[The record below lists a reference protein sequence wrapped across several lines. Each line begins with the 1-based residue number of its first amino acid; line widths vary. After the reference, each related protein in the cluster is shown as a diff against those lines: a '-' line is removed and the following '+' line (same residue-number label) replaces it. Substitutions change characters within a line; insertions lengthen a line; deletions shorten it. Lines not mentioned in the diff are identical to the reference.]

1 MLGSFLPACAKFQ
14 LREGRTWPDRW
25 LIAGMMAPPE
35 VHLDFSHFFSLFLAL
50 DLLKVLDASDKMEE
64 KDLSRSIAMIFL
76 CCFFSGQI
84 KSAPAV
90 EGPAPPSPPRV
101 SVSGNKTQAH
111 NSLITACSSSRWI
124 LLLFLAL
131 LSTIETRYQTLRPCF
146 FFNLKLMTGCVPKRF
161 LFEGPEQSS
170 GSRDFSSVWFIQSP
184 SPERE

>member
-50 DLLKVLDASDKMEE
+50 DL
-64 KDLSRSIAMIFL
+64 
-76 CCFFSGQI
+76 
-84 KSAPAV
+84 P
-90 EGPAPPSPPRV
+90 EGPRCERQNGGKGSFQVHSNDFSLLFFFWSNKIGSGCWGPSPPPPRV

-131 LSTIETRYQTLRPCF
+131 LSTVETRYQTLRPCF
-146 FFNLKLMTGCVPKRF
+146 FSFKLMTGCVPKRF
-161 LFEGPEQSS
+161 FFEGPEQSS
-170 GSRDFSSVWFIQSP
+170 SSRDFSSVWFIQSL

>member
-35 VHLDFSHFFSLFLAL
+35 VHLDFSHFFSLFLVL

-76 CCFFSGQI
+76 CCFFFWSNKISSGCW
-84 KSAPAV
+84 
-90 EGPAPPSPPRV
+90 GPSPPIPYPPRV

-131 LSTIETRYQTLRPCF
+131 LSTVETRYQTLRPCF
-146 FFNLKLMTGCVPKRF
+146 F
-161 LFEGPEQSS
+161 
-170 GSRDFSSVWFIQSP
+170 
-184 SPERE
+184 